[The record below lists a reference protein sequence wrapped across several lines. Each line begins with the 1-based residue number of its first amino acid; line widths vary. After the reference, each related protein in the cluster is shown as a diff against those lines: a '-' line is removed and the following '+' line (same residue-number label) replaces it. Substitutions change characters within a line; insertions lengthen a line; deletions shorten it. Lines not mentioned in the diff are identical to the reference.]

1 VGEVNHV
8 FEAKLACSGGFR
20 RAAGRRRQM
29 AFGPVMM
36 RKFWGNS
43 SKRKP
48 N

>member
-1 VGEVNHV
+1 MRSITSSKPSSR
-8 FEAKLACSGGFR
+8 ALAAFAALPAGG
-20 RAAGRRRQM
+20 ATM
-29 AFGPVMM
+29 PFGPIMM